1 MTETMTTVPLMERV
15 VFLRKVPLFADL
27 EPRDLKPIAAIA
39 TEHSFADGDT
49 IAEQGESGDEM
60 YVIALG
66 EVAVVAREAEG
77 IGRTLAVRSTGEVIG
92 EMAVI
97 TSRPRM
103 ASLVA
108 RGDVRLLT
116 LARRQFEAI
125 LRERPETSLAVMRV
139 LCDRL
144 AAREDNPVH

>member
-27 EPRDLKPIAAIA
+27 EPMDLKPIAAIA
-39 TEHSFADGDT
+39 TEHSFADGAT

-66 EVAVVAREAEG
+66 EVAVVARAEG
-77 IGRTLAVRSTGEVIG
+77 IDRTLAVRSTGEVIG

-116 LARRQFEAI
+116 IARRQFEAI

-144 AAREDNPVH
+144 AAREDQSVH